1 MHEKINNNIS
11 LNITN
16 TLTRDFLDGLG
27 SGNYY
32 LLDNDKYY
40 KLSEENSLFEIVNP
54 LGKKYKKNLSSF
66 IQYKNNFDGDCLG
79 LIPLTEEVYNEMEK
93 QRMIP
98 KKEAELINLDT
109 KNLEFEIN
117 KVLIFMPFPEYF
129 Y

>member
-1 MHEKINNNIS
+1 MDEEINNNIS

-54 LGKKYKKNLSSF
+54 LAKKYKENLSSF
-66 IQYKNNFDGDCLG
+66 IKYKNNFDGDCLG
-79 LIPLTEEVYNEMEK
+79 LIPLTEEVYDEMEK

-98 KKEAELINLDT
+98 KEEAELINLDS

-117 KVLIFMPFPEYF
+117 KVMIFMPFPEYF